1 MTGADNQL
9 ITVRVRVRQVSADLW
24 YINIDICRDIGKV
37 SIYGRWS
44 LIREVIEGRFYC
56 IFDTFAISFMYI
68 MNISGP
74 NMDPWGTP
82 QVTFMETEVVL
93 LYDTNCFLSF
103 K

>member
-1 MTGADNQL
+1 
-9 ITVRVRVRQVSADLW
+9 
-24 YINIDICRDIGKV
+24 
-37 SIYGRWS
+37 
-44 LIREVIEGRFYC
+44 
-56 IFDTFAISFMYI
+56 MYK
-68 MNISGP
+68 MNSSGP